1 MKVYNTNPC
10 PKCKG
15 EIELYSSCNIVDGSN
30 CFARCKSCET
40 EFVVPV
46 ELKARGAKIYP
57 ASIKK
62 AYRIWNENSEQL
74 KTR

>member
-1 MKVYNTNPC
+1 MKVSGLKPC

-15 EIELYSSCNIVDGSN
+15 EIELYSSCNFADGSN
-30 CFARCKSCET
+30 CFARCESCKT
-40 EFVVPV
+40 EFIVPV
-46 ELKARGAKIYP
+46 ELKAYGARIYA

-62 AYRIWNENSEQL
+62 AHRIWNENSEQL